1 VLTQV
6 SKQCSKH
13 KHDTIKISTRRTVHS
28 KDPVFP
34 LEYDYYEMPSEKCQI
49 NNTDMKNKVTY

>member
-1 VLTQV
+1 MTQLRY
-6 SKQCSKH
+6 QQGELY
-13 KHDTIKISTRRTVHS
+13 ILKI
-28 KDPVFP
+28 PFFP